1 MGSAHPSRPNAPC
14 ALGSGQAKAIEG
26 EPPRL
31 PERSGMGRFGLRR
44 EGALTR
50 HETGRLLTRAAR
62 FPRRSQQ
69 SRDREGAM
77 GRFMESPLFLTDL
90 LTGHEP
96 CSEVLLAINGLRTRF
111 MGSPFVLADMLT
123 RHEPGRA
130 GPLGRPCFRRRAR
143 RSRPT
148 EVRFMR
154 SSPQQCN
161 QGSTE
166 SRPHDGRFK
175 GTLGGRW
182 LMILLSLALVAG
194 ILARPLRGAPSPAG
208 EYPLKAV
215 FLFNFVQF
223 VEWPASA
230 FADSKAPIILG
241 IVGRDPFGAVLDNT
255 IKGEK
260 VNGRPLEIRRLKADE
275 DLAACHVVF
284 FSRSGKEDAAGLVQ
298 KLEGRP
304 VLTVGEIEGFA
315 ELGGVI
321 NFVMVDRKVR
331 FEVNPQAA
339 AQQGVKIS
347 SRLLQLGRVVEPA
360 PKKP

>member
-1 MGSAHPSRPNAPC
+1 
-14 ALGSGQAKAIEG
+14 
-26 EPPRL
+26 
-31 PERSGMGRFGLRR
+31 
-44 EGALTR
+44 
-50 HETGRLLTRAAR
+50 
-62 FPRRSQQ
+62 
-69 SRDREGAM
+69 
-77 GRFMESPLFLTDL
+77 
-90 LTGHEP
+90 
-96 CSEVLLAINGLRTRF
+96 
-111 MGSPFVLADMLT
+111 
-123 RHEPGRA
+123 
-130 GPLGRPCFRRRAR
+130 
-143 RSRPT
+143 
-148 EVRFMR
+148 
-154 SSPQQCN
+154 
-161 QGSTE
+161 
-166 SRPHDGRFK
+166 
-175 GTLGGRW
+175 
-182 LMILLSLALVAG
+182 MILLSLALVAG

-223 VEWPASA
+223 VEWPVSA

-275 DLAACHVVF
+275 DLSACHVVF
-284 FSRSGKEDAAGLVQ
+284 LSRSGKEDAAGLVQ